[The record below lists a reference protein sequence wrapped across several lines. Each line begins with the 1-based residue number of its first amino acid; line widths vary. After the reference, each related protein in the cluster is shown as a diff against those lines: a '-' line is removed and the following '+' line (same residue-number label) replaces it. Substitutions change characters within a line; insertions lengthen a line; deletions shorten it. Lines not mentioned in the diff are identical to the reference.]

1 VLPQP
6 RAAQHPRHSLSR
18 DEKPHSEQRTWTSM
32 RNALA
37 PPTERNLLNKGA
49 KGNALNAEVATSER

>member
-6 RAAQHPRHSLSR
+6 RAAQHPRHSLST
-18 DEKPHSEQRTWTSM
+18 DEKPLSGRLTWTSM

-49 KGNALNAEVATSER
+49 KGNAVNAEVANSER